1 MQMYSIL
8 YHLIPSLFCG
18 IQFVEMF
25 LIMCSGIAMFPDL
38 MSELCFFNCSYI

>member
-8 YHLIPSLFCG
+8 HHLIPSIILG
-18 IQFVEMF
+18 ICFVDMF

-38 MSELCFFNCSYI
+38 MSELCFFN